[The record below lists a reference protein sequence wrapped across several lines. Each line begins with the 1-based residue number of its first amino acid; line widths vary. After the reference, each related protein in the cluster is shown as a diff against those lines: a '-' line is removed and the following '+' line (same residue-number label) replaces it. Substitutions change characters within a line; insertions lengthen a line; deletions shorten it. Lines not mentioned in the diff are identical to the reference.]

1 MNSTDEKYCT
11 KAKWYW
17 ICDCIWL
24 HWIMTDNTDTDQQV
38 ALMVQWILYN
48 YQLFCLFTF
57 MSLKNNEFL
66 LFH

>member
-17 ICDCIWL
+17 ICDCTCL

-38 ALMVQWILYN
+38 ALMVQ
-48 YQLFCLFTF
+48 
-57 MSLKNNEFL
+57 
-66 LFH
+66 